1 MYGTLRM
8 RPRGAAQSVS
18 VRAARE
24 QTAVDAIRVGRVLEP
39 DVLNPVALML
49 GSRVLPSVVR
59 EIVSHHICR
68 LSLLK
73 NLGRTCRLDRT
84 TRKHGNSR
92 CAVLDALGE
101 NFRVVPLVLAF

>member
-1 MYGTLRM
+1 MARCACG
-8 RPRGAAQSVS
+8 RGAPHKSVS

-39 DVLNPVALML
+39 DVLNPVAFML

-59 EIVSHHICR
+59 EIVSHHVCR
-68 LSLLK
+68 MSLLK
-73 NLGRTCRLDRT
+73 NLGRTCGLDRT

-92 CAVLDALGE
+92 CSVLDTLGE
-101 NFRVVPLVLAF
+101 NCGVLPIVLAF